1 MLQANFG
8 PILASMSDEE
18 FEVGDC
24 GCVHGSGS
32 GCGTVWLA
40 GWLAGWLVVLLL
52 AQWRLAWGGA
62 ISEHEER
69 LC

>member
-18 FEVGDC
+18 FEVGDR
-24 GCVHGSGS
+24 GCVRGSGS
-32 GCGTVWLA
+32 VWLA
-40 GWLAGWLVVLLL
+40 GWLAGWRAGWLVVLLL